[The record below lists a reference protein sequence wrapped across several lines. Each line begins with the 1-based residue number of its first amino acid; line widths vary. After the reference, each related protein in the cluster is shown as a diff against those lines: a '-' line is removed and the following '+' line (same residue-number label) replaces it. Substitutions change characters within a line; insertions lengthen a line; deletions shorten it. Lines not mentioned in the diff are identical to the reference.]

1 MTQLEYINKEM
12 RIKAN
17 FDLAKAFD
25 SNYLHYFLEY
35 KYKLFTFTEKICSS
49 NSGAI
54 LVKQGDL
61 PPPLLTC

>member
-1 MTQLEYINKEM
+1 MH
-12 RIKAN
+12 IKAN

-25 SNYLHYFLEY
+25 SNYLHYFLKY
-35 KYKLFTFTEKICSS
+35 KHKLFTFTFAEKICSR